1 MLYYRSVETSFSVYL
16 TLETGS
22 TITYLIVVRVVGH
35 VDQNTGVHDSSR
47 CEISNSD
54 FICPVQ

>member
-16 TLETGS
+16 TLETCS
-22 TITYLIVVRVVGH
+22 TIRYLIVVRVVGH
-35 VDQNTGVHDSSR
+35 VDQNAGVHDSSR
-47 CEISNSD
+47 CEISYSD